1 MENCLN
7 HALASTRWPTAVSPA
22 TGIFCLQAPELP
34 RKSDSA
40 APERRTWYSEGGRPD
55 RRKPPSS
62 DSSQGPVSSHVRDV
76 RCVSSLLVKDLSM
89 ERESI

>member
-1 MENCLN
+1 MESCVNY
-7 HALASTRWPTAVSPA
+7 ALASTLWLIAVSPA
-22 TGIFCLQAPELP
+22 PRIFCLQAPELP

-62 DSSQGPVSSHVRDV
+62 DSSQGPVSSHVRESDV
-76 RCVSSLLVKDLSM
+76 SVHSW
-89 ERESI
+89 